1 MQPLQHSKFVLFV
14 SDKTYSREDG
24 GEVLQLQGPRVP
36 VAATTRQVGAVAAS
50 SIWGRLEVDM

>member
-14 SDKTYSREDG
+14 SDKTYSRKDG

-36 VAATTRQVGAVAAS
+36 VAATTRQVGAVAAA
-50 SIWGRLEVDM
+50 SILKED